1 MGIADEVTACMG
13 GLCIRSTGYW
23 PGKILRSDET
33 GNDSEEICS
42 KREPEEAH
50 GDYRQNECVAIIQR
64 KRKLAQMGVPEIR
77 IHQTPTSMLYT
88 GSRGGSE

>member
-1 MGIADEVTACMG
+1 MKKILSWKPGALTLVGIADKVTACMG

-33 GNDSEEICS
+33 GNDSEEVCS

-50 GDYRQNECVAIIQR
+50 GDYRRMNV
-64 KRKLAQMGVPEIR
+64 
-77 IHQTPTSMLYT
+77 
-88 GSRGGSE
+88 